1 MSQIRSQ
8 KRFGG
13 LSLLSSFDW
22 LLALSVFALMVL
34 GLSAQYGITLG
45 AESAALSI
53 FSKQLIALA
62 IGLIIAIALML
73 WNYRL
78 LQSYA
83 GTLFAFGGVLL
94 FSVLL
99 FGVNRRGTTG
109 WFDLGLVDV
118 QPVEIAK
125 IVLVIALAALLARR
139 RQRLIRL
146 KEVLITGVPVAI
158 YVLLVMLQP
167 DFGSAALMVGVW
179 LVLILMAGLDR
190 KVLLVMIGLG
200 LVAAALSWTVV
211 FQDFQKERILTF
223 IQPERDPLGIGYN
236 VTQARI
242 AIGSGRVWGRG
253 LGFGSQSQLQF
264 LPEAQTDFI
273 FAAIAEELGFVGVAL
288 VVGSFVLFFWR
299 LRAMLLRSRDDF
311 TMFLLLGLG
320 ALLGIQ
326 VIVNIGMNLGMLPVT
341 GLPLPYVSYGGSS
354 LIASFMVFGIMES
367 VAIRSR
373 GG

>member
-1 MSQIRSQ
+1 MLHKKSQRI
-8 KRFGG
+8 GG
-13 LSLLSSFDW
+13 ISLLSSFDW

-45 AESAALSI
+45 IESESLSI

-62 IGLIIAIALML
+62 IGLIVATVLML

-83 GTLFAFGGVLL
+83 GTLYAFGAILLIGVL
-94 FSVLL
+94 F

-109 WFDLGLVDV
+109 WFDLGIVDV

-125 IVLVIALAALLARR
+125 IVLVIAIAALLAQR

-146 KEVLITGVPVAI
+146 KEAIITGIPVAI
-158 YVLLVMLQP
+158 YVFFVMMQP
-167 DFGSAALMVGVW
+167 DFGSAALMIGVW
-179 LVLILMAGLDR
+179 LVLVLMAGLDR
-190 KVLLVMIGLG
+190 KVLFSMIGIG
-200 LVAAALSWTVV
+200 LISIAMSWAFI
-211 FQDFQKERILTF
+211 FQDFQKERVLTF
-223 IQPERDPLGIGYN
+223 LQPDRDPLGIGYN

-242 AIGSGRVWGRG
+242 AIGSGRLWGRG

-273 FAAIAEELGFVGVAL
+273 FAAIAEELGFVGVSL
-288 VVGSFVLFFWR
+288 VIGAFVLFFWR
-299 LRAMLLRSRDDF
+299 LRALLLKSRDDF

-326 VIVNIGMNLGMLPVT
+326 VVVNIGMNLGMLPVT

-354 LIASFMVFGIMES
+354 LIASFMIFGIMES

>member
-1 MSQIRSQ
+1 MSRIKSQ
-8 KRFGG
+8 KLIGG

-22 LLALSVFALMVL
+22 LLALSVF

-45 AESAALSI
+45 AESASLSI

-62 IGLIIAIALML
+62 IGLIVAIALML

-94 FSVLL
+94 FAVLL

-158 YVLLVMLQP
+158 YVFLVMLQP

-179 LVLILMAGLDR
+179 LVLILMAGIDR
-190 KVLLVMIGLG
+190 KVLLSMIGVG
-200 LVAAALSWTVV
+200 LVAAALSWTFV

-273 FAAIAEELGFVGVAL
+273 FAAIAEELGFVGVGL

-354 LIASFMVFGIMES
+354 LIASFMVFGVMES